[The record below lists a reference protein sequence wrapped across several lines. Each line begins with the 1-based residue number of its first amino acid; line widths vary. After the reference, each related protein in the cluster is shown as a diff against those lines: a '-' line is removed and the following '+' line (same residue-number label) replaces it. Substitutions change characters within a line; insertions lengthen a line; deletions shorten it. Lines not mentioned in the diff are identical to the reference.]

1 MKKLVLLITL
11 IILFSFLGGCNRQKK
26 EKIATPSDIEVR
38 ISTQPAGFHF
48 GALGVLLF
56 TAIEYEGTVT
66 NIGEGKAPLV
76 KIKITWEAAFKQY
89 TSSESLT
96 SGVPEECKYLA
107 FREETFKNLRPGET
121 RQFKG
126 IMNISWLDEKSK
138 MAWNF
143 YGSLDGGGGLFKEAF
158 NLGKSYYTVDV
169 LPEEN
174 KN

>member
-38 ISTQPAGFHF
+38 IITKPAGFHTS
-48 GALGVLLF
+48 VSSVLF

-66 NIGEGKAPLV
+66 NTGEGKAPLV
-76 KIKITWEAAFKQY
+76 KIKITWDVALKQY
-89 TSSESLT
+89 TTWEPL
-96 SGVPEECKYLA
+96 GPKVMEECKYSA
-107 FREETFKNLRPGET
+107 FGEETFKNLRPGET

-138 MAWNF
+138 KGWGF
-143 YGSLDGGGGLFKEAF
+143 CGGGLYKEAF
-158 NLGKSYYTVDV
+158 SMGKSYYTVEV
-169 LPEEN
+169 LPQEN

>member
-38 ISTQPAGFHF
+38 IITKPAGFHAGGF
-48 GALGVLLF
+48 GELLF
-56 TAIEYEGTVT
+56 SAIEYEGTVT
-66 NIGEGKAPLV
+66 NTGEGKAPLV
-76 KIKITWEAAFKQY
+76 KIKITWELTKELMSGEKEKFAAF
-89 TSSESLT
+89 
-96 SGVPEECKYLA
+96 G
-107 FREETFKNLRPGET
+107 EETFKNLRPGET

-126 IMNISWLDEKSK
+126 IMDIFWLDEKSK
-138 MAWNF
+138 MAWDF
-143 YGSLDGGGGLFKEAF
+143 CGGGLLAKAFK
-158 NLGKSYYTVDV
+158 LGKSSYTVDV